1 MVEYAAHSDADECVD
16 TLTLTPNVSAVT
28 VAYLL
33 PTPAQSS
40 ASDFTLFF
48 FFFFL
53 VSLLPVLR
61 PAAA

>member
-48 FFFFL
+48 FLL